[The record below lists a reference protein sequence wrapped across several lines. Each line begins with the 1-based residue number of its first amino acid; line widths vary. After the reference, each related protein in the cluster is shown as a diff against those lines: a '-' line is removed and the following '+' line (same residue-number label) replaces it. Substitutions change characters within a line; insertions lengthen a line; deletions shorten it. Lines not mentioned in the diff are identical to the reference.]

1 MELGKFKE
9 YIESFENNYLFDYS
23 ISEPFSWR
31 GSYCEVAFSI
41 ENESSTKED
50 ILEKILLAYNN
61 IFRGYKGGEYK
72 YTDNTDIHFEYD
84 YSSYSG
90 EGYAQRLIEDITRKE
105 EPLTIEE
112 KLVRLA
118 FQ

>member
-1 MELGKFKE
+1 MELGNFKK
-9 YIESFENNYLFDYS
+9 YIESFEDNYVFEYTLG
-23 ISEPFSWR
+23 EPFSWR

-50 ILEKILLAYNN
+50 ILEKILKAYNN
-61 IFRGYKGGEYK
+61 TFRGYKGGEYK
-72 YTDNTDIHFEYD
+72 YNDSTDIHFDYD

-90 EGYAQRLIEDITRKE
+90 EGYAQRFIEDITGKE

-112 KLVRLA
+112 KLIRLA
-118 FQ
+118 FK